1 LCRAGKVWA
10 AHEWSLIL
18 ILAGKFASAIWPAT
32 TTNVQ
37 EEGTSKGMTTA
48 TQPPLFGATNTAIG
62 TTTILIARHAEV
74 HNPQRVFYGRLP
86 EFRLSAWGEK
96 QAERTADLLAGQ
108 PITAVYSSPL
118 IRARQT
124 AARIAARHPDAQRL
138 VTGLLNELGTSWQGT
153 PYSQFKAGFSAY
165 EHRRE
170 PGDESIEEIATRMV
184 EFVTRARD
192 RHRGETIVG
201 VSHGDPVTILRL
213 ALTERP
219 LTVAG
224 LRSAEFVGLGSVTEI
239 VYTPGE
245 ARPRVTTLRP

>member
-1 LCRAGKVWA
+1 MTA
-10 AHEWSLIL
+10 AI
-18 ILAGKFASAIWPAT
+18 
-32 TTNVQ
+32 
-37 EEGTSKGMTTA
+37 
-48 TQPPLFGATNTAIG
+48 QPPLFDALDTAIG

-74 HNPQRVFYGRLP
+74 HNPQRLFYGRLP
-86 EFRLSAWGEK
+86 AFRLSEWGEK
-96 QAERTADLLAGQ
+96 QAERLAEALAGR

-124 AARIAARHPDAQRL
+124 AARIADRHPGAERL

-170 PGDESIEEIATRMV
+170 PGDESIEEIAARMV
-184 EFVTRARD
+184 EFVERARD

-213 ALTERP
+213 ALSERP

-224 LRSAEFVGLGSVTEI
+224 IRSAEFVGLGSVTEI
-239 VYTPGE
+239 VYSPGDD
-245 ARPRVTTLRP
+245 RPRLTTLRQ

>member
-1 LCRAGKVWA
+1 MTA
-10 AHEWSLIL
+10 AI
-18 ILAGKFASAIWPAT
+18 
-32 TTNVQ
+32 
-37 EEGTSKGMTTA
+37 
-48 TQPPLFGATNTAIG
+48 QPPLFETIDTAIG

-74 HNPQRVFYGRLP
+74 HNPQRIFYGRLP
-86 EFRLSAWGEK
+86 EYRLSIWGEK
-96 QAERTADLLAGQ
+96 QADKTADLLAKR

-124 AARIAARHPDAQRL
+124 AARIADRHPGAQRL
-138 VTGLLNELGTSWQGT
+138 VTILLNELGTSWQGT

-170 PGDESIEEIATRMV
+170 PGDESIEEIAARMV

-213 ALTERP
+213 ALSERP
-219 LTVAG
+219 LTVAS

-239 VYTPGE
+239 IYTPGE
-245 ARPRVTTLRP
+245 GRPRLTTLRP